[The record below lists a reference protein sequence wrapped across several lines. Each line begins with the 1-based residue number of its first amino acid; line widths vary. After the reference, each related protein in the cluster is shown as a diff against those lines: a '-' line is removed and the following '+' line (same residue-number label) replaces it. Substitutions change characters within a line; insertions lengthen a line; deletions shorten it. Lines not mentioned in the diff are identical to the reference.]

1 MGPRVLR
8 RSLRPEG
15 AKLPPALPPRAAA
28 LTAAP
33 LPRPPPRTARAQ
45 SNGIAIG
52 FYEGLGYTCY
62 RRVLGYYSGDED
74 AHDMRKPLSRD
85 VDGKSAVPLE
95 HPVHPDDVE
104 FT

>member
-1 MGPRVLR
+1 MSISSSGR
-8 RSLRPEG
+8 RQTASR
-15 AKLPPALPPRAAA
+15 PPATRRRTHRRAAP
-28 LTAAP
+28 AP
-33 LPRPPPRTARAQ
+33 ATPHRARAQ

-85 VDGKSAVPLE
+85 ADGKSAVPLE